1 MSLSLTSGI
10 KRKSS
15 KKTIQLD
22 MKEEPTPTPSET
34 SPRSVEGF
42 SKNPNYKKSKSIFRI
57 FEKTPLV
64 EEEDWMY
71 HTGPKIPFDCYK
83 TNRFGSRQ
91 HRTLM

>member
-1 MSLSLTSGI
+1 MSLSLTGI

-15 KKTIQLD
+15 KKAIQIET
-22 MKEEPTPTPSET
+22 KEEPTILAPSET

-57 FEKTPLV
+57 FEKNPLV
-64 EEEDWMY
+64 EDDDWMY
-71 HTGPKIPFDCYK
+71 HSGPKIPFDCYK